1 MIILS
6 VEEVAEILR
15 VPDHTIRYLMDE
27 KGLPFIRLGERIRV
41 VGKTDLEA
49 WVESRREVL
58 TRENGE

>member
-41 VGKTDLEA
+41 VEKTELEA

>member
-41 VGKTDLEA
+41 VEKTELEA

-58 TRENGE
+58 TREKGE

>member
-15 VPDHTIRYLMDE
+15 VPDHTIRYLIDE

-41 VGKTDLEA
+41 VEKTELEA

-58 TRENGE
+58 TREKGE